1 MRKHTNKSS
10 QTNQKGSIKNWWGTI
25 LRLWRYLSSNKRYLL
40 LVLVMVML
48 SSLFSLLGPFLVGM
62 AIDDFIVTSDP
73 TGFISLL
80 IGLGVIYFLNSVA
93 IWFQNY
99 WMIGIAQ
106 TTVYKMRNELFQHFH
121 KVPIPF
127 FDRKQSG
134 ELMSR
139 VTNDIENV
147 STTLN
152 SSLIQIFSSFLI
164 LSGTVCVMLW
174 LSPLLTIITM
184 LIIPIM
190 FFGMKWITNR
200 TSKLFKQTQDNLGNL
215 NGYIEETV
223 SGQKIIKTFSQEN
236 RVISE
241 FTEKNN
247 NLKGS
252 AYWAQ
257 TYSGFIP
264 KLMNVLNNL
273 SFAVIAL
280 VGGIFVL
287 NGEITVGIIVIFT
300 EYARQFTRPLND
312 LANQFN
318 TLLSAVAGAERV
330 FEILDE
336 GVETDS
342 IGAIEI
348 RDIKGDFE
356 FRNVSFSYD
365 EKTPTLE
372 NISFQ
377 VKSGDTVALVGP
389 TGAGK
394 TTILNIIARFYPYH
408 SGEVFIDDKELTCIK
423 RESLRR
429 QMGFVLQDPFLF
441 QGTILENIRY
451 GRLDASDQEVEEA
464 AKMANAYSFIK
475 SLPNGFNTVLD
486 HDGSGISQGQKQLL
500 SIARAVL
507 SKPSILL
514 LDEATSSIDTVT
526 EIKIQQALERLMK
539 GRTSFVI
546 AHRLNTIQ
554 NADQILVLSQGE
566 IIEQGSHDSLLVEQG
581 FYFDL
586 YHSQLRNKA
595 TS

>member
-10 QTNQKGSIKNWWGTI
+10 QTNQKGSIKNWLGTI

-48 SSLFSLLGPFLVGM
+48 SSLFNLLGPFLVGM

-200 TSKLFKQTQDNLGNL
+200 TSKLFKQTQDNLGKL

-223 SGQKIIKTFSQEN
+223 FGQKIIKTFSQEN

-247 NLKGS
+247 NLKGT

-318 TLLSAVAGAERV
+318 TLLSAIAGAERV

-377 VKSGDTVALVGP
+377 VKSGDTIALVGP

-475 SLPNGFNTVLD
+475 SLPNGFNTVLN

-586 YHSQLRNKA
+586 YHSRLRNKA

>member
-1 MRKHTNKSS
+1 MRKHISKSS
-10 QTNQKGSIKNWWGTI
+10 QTNEKVNAKNWWGTI
-25 LRLWRYLSSNKRYLL
+25 LRLWSYLSSNKKYLL
-40 LVLVMVML
+40 LVLLMVML
-48 SSLFSLLGPFLVGM
+48 SSAFSLLGPFLVGM
-62 AIDDFIVTSDP
+62 AIDDFIVSSDP
-73 TGFISLL
+73 AGFIPLL
-80 IGLGVIYFLNSVA
+80 IGLGLLYFLNSAA

-106 TTVYKMRNELFQHFH
+106 STVYKLRNELFQHFH
-121 KVPIPF
+121 KIPISF

-152 SSLIQIFSSFLI
+152 SSLIQIFSSLLI
-164 LSGTVCVMLW
+164 LSGTICVMFW
-174 LSPLLTIITM
+174 LSPLLTFITM

-190 FFGMKWITNR
+190 FSGMKWITNR
-200 TSKLFKQTQDNLGNL
+200 TGKLFKQTQSNLGML
-215 NGYIEETV
+215 NGYIEEIV
-223 SGQKIIKTFSQEN
+223 SGQKIVKTFSQEN
-236 RVISE
+236 RVTSE
-241 FTEKNN
+241 FLEKNN
-247 NLKGS
+247 NLKAT

-280 VGGIFVL
+280 VGGLFVL
-287 NGEITVGIIVIFT
+287 NGDITVGVIVIFT

-336 GVETDS
+336 TVEKDS
-342 IGAIEI
+342 NRAI
-348 RDIKGDFE
+348 DIQEVKGDIE
-356 FRNVSFSYD
+356 FKNVSFSYD
-365 EKTPTLE
+365 QKTPTLE
-372 NISFQ
+372 NISF
-377 VKSGDTVALVGP
+377 KANRGDTIALVGP

-394 TTILNIIARFYPYH
+394 TTIMNIIARFYHYNC
-408 SGEVFIDDKELTCIK
+408 GEVYIDDKEITSIK
-423 RESLRR
+423 KESLRR

-464 AKMANAYSFIK
+464 AKMANAYSFIIN
-475 SLPNGFNTVLD
+475 LPNGFDTVLD

-500 SIARAVL
+500 SIARAIL
-507 SKPSILL
+507 SRPAILL

-526 EIKIQQALERLMK
+526 EIKIQQALEKLMK
-539 GRTSFVI
+539 GRTCFVI

-554 NADQILVLSQGE
+554 NADQILVLKQGE
-566 IIEQGSHDSLLVEQG
+566 IIEKGTHDSLLKEKG
-581 FYFDL
+581 FYFNL
-586 YHSQLRNKA
+586 YHTQLRNEA
-595 TS
+595 IS